1 MLSTTLSRAFLS
13 IFSIL
18 LRIVKA
24 DNPIVQT
31 IYTADPA
38 PLVYDGR
45 IYCFMDHDEN
55 NATTYEMK
63 DWRLFSSA
71 DVVNWQDHGVVM
83 SLATFSWANAN
94 AWAGQ
99 VIPRNGKFYYYA
111 PMRHTTGSMA
121 VGVGVRFVVPSSF
134 FL

>member
-1 MLSTTLSRAFLS
+1 MQVFELGIGAASHVLLFVAVLLSS
-13 IFSIL
+13 INVA
-18 LRIVKA
+18 RA

-45 IYCFMDHDEN
+45 IYAFLDHDEDGS
-55 NATTYEMK
+55 TTYVMK

-71 DVVNWQDHGVVM
+71 DMANWQDHGVVM
-83 SLATFSWANAN
+83 SLATFSWATER

-99 VIPRNGKFYYYA
+99 VINRNNQFY
-111 PMRHTTGSMA
+111 
-121 VGVGVRFVVPSSF
+121 VSSVLTQF
-134 FL
+134 